1 MSEIVK
7 LATNSAIF
15 INRVAQ
21 LLQEEQIEYHIK
33 DNVESARLA
42 GFGASYYDVDLYV
55 AEEDASKALAILES
69 AQKEDEN

>member
-1 MSEIVK
+1 MSEAVK

-15 INRVAQ
+15 INRVAH
-21 LLQEEQIEYHIK
+21 LLQEEQIEYYIK

-69 AQKEDEN
+69 AQKEDES